1 MNEFFAIAFKLLVC
15 HLIGDYLIQTDFIAE
30 TKGQNFY
37 HLLIHCVLYLVPFI
51 FVGVM
56 ENLLGFIFATHV
68 AIDYHKAMD
77 KKIDYMTDQILH
89 YVVLLFVAILIV

>member
-1 MNEFFAIAFKLLVC
+1 MNEFFTIAFKLLVC

-56 ENLLGFIFATHV
+56 ENLLGFIFVTHV

-89 YVVLLFVAILIV
+89 YVVLLFVAILMA